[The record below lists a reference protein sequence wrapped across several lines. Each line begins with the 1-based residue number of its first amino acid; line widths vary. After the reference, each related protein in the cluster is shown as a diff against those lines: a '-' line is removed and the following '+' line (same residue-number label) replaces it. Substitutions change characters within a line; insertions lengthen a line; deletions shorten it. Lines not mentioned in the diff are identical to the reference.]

1 RALYWTDEIGPRGLG
16 PRRAGVVRRTSTA
29 WGVRGPDR
37 GATVRDEA
45 GRTEE
50 GRSGG
55 RGRGDRG
62 GLERVGIG
70 PTGIGLGRWELD
82 STEHCIGPAERL
94 DREASARGGR

>member
-1 RALYWTDEIGPRGLG
+1 MGPRRDGPARTWSMRVGLDRALYWTDGEIGPRGLG

-45 GRTEE
+45 GRTRRD
-50 GRSGG
+50 GPGSRP
-55 RGRGDRG
+55 RGPG

-70 PTGIGLGRWELD
+70 PTEIWDLVDG
-82 STEHCIGPAERL
+82 S
-94 DREASARGGR
+94 